1 MTAKL
6 FAVMYILFTAD
17 EPIDFS
23 KANTGTDVQ
32 TRSIS
37 FDPEKGYCKE
47 RKLENHSTKAK

>member
-6 FAVMYILFTAD
+6 FAVMHILFTAD
-17 EPIDFS
+17 DFS

-32 TRSIS
+32 SRSIS
-37 FDPEKGYCKE
+37 FDPERGYCKE

>member
-6 FAVMYILFTAD
+6 FAVMHILFTAD
-17 EPIDFS
+17 EPIDLS

-32 TRSIS
+32 SRSTS
-37 FDPEKGYCKE
+37 FDPERGYCKE